1 MKITINEKNEG
12 VLKISLEGRLDTIT
26 APELEKVLGRELDG
40 VQRLELDMANLEYI
54 SSAGLRVILGAQQ
67 ELEDGV
73 TVRHANDYILETFE
87 MTGFSDFLSIE

>member
-1 MKITINEKNEG
+1 MKITITEKNES

-26 APELEKVLGRELDG
+26 APELEKVLDKELG
-40 VQRLELDMANLEYI
+40 GMRRLELDMANLEYI

-73 TVRHANDYILETFE
+73 TVRHANDYIRETFE

>member
-1 MKITINEKNEG
+1 MKITITEKNED

-26 APELEKVLGRELDG
+26 APELEKVLDKELG
-40 VQRLELDMANLEYI
+40 GMHRLELDMANLEYI

-73 TVRHANDYILETFE
+73 TVRHANDYIRETFE